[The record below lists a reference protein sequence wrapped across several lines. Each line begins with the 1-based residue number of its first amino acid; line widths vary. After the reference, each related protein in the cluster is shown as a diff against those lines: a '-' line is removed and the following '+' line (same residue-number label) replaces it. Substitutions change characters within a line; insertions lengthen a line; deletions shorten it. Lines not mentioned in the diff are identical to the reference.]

1 MQYRMDR
8 VGRHGRMPAKLLV
21 IVLALLAGCAQP
33 PSEISSLGTLEVD
46 RIELTADSVEPI
58 VEVMVT
64 EGDRV
69 TVGTPLIRQD
79 PARVN
84 NMMLRAR
91 ADLATARARLAEAEA
106 GPRAQDIAA
115 ARSRLAA
122 ATSDA
127 RTAKIELDRERS
139 LVVQNYSSKNN
150 VDILAGRYQTAL
162 ARQQEAEAKLA
173 ELEEGTRSETID
185 AARSQYALAEAQV
198 ADIALSLSRLTVT
211 APLDGL
217 VESVIYELGE
227 RPLPGAVVL
236 VLVRDQMPYA
246 RIHIPAPVRTLLT
259 PGAEAAVSV
268 DGHAAPYAGRLR
280 WVAHDA
286 SFTPYFAL
294 TQHDRSHLSYLAEVE
309 LTDPAAAKLLTGI
322 PVQVTFPGVQ

>member
-1 MQYRMDR
+1 MTFITHKGMFGRLV
-8 VGRHGRMPAKLLV
+8 VGASILMG
-21 IVLALLAGCAQP
+21 LLASCAKP
-33 PSEISSLGTLEVD
+33 PTEISSLGTLEVD
-46 RIELTADSVEPI
+46 RIELAADSAEPI

-64 EGDRV
+64 EGDQV
-69 TVGTPLIRQD
+69 TVGTPLVRQD

-91 ADLATARARLAEAEA
+91 ADLSTARARLAEAEA

-127 RTAKIELDRERS
+127 RIAKIELDRERS
-139 LVVQNYSSKNN
+139 LVAQNYSSRNN
-150 VDILAGRYQTAL
+150 VDILEGRYQTAA
-162 ARQQEAEAKLA
+162 ARQQEAEANLA
-173 ELEEGTRSETID
+173 ELEEGTRSEGID

-198 ADIALSLSRLTVT
+198 ADITLSLSRLTLT
-211 APLDGL
+211 APVDGQ

-227 RPLPGAVVL
+227 RPQPGAIVL
-236 VLVRDQMPYA
+236 VLVRDQAPWA
-246 RIHIPAPVRTLLT
+246 RVHIPEPVRVVL
-259 PGAEAAVSV
+259 PEGALAEVLI
-268 DGHAAPYAGRLR
+268 DGHATPFSGRLR

-309 LTDPAAAKLLTGI
+309 ITDPRAADLLTGI
-322 PVQVTFPGVQ
+322 PVQVTFPGAQ